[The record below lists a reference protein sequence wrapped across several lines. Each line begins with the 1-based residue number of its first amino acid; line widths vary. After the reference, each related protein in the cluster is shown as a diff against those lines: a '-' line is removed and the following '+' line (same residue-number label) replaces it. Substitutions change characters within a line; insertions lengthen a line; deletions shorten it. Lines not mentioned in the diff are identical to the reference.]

1 MKVPIWTFYA
11 ASAAPLCLRTITED
25 FVFSDWGK
33 AHIAQ
38 QCDDF
43 TTTIKGQRLSLGTS
57 IAWDGV
63 SLSIFGG
70 MPEKSVKLGYSSMR
84 SDVENI

>member
-1 MKVPIWTFYA
+1 M
-11 ASAAPLCLRTITED
+11 
-25 FVFSDWGK
+25 
-33 AHIAQ
+33 AQ

-63 SLSIFGG
+63 SLSIFGE
-70 MPEKSVKLGYSSMR
+70 MPEKSVKLGY
-84 SDVENI
+84 